1 MAAPMV
7 SLWHAECHAVYGYVM
22 RSMLRLQHHTGY
34 TRRVY
39 EEDMSDILTLYNGEM
54 KHHKYPLPAK
64 YPIGCRVCL
73 NMRSMQHTL
82 RHRKCNTHI

>member
-22 RSMLRLQHHTGY
+22 RGMLRLQHHTGY

-39 EEDMSDILTLYNGEM
+39 EEDVSDILTL
-54 KHHKYPLPAK
+54 
-64 YPIGCRVCL
+64 IRV
-73 NMRSMQHTL
+73 RV
-82 RHRKCNTHI
+82 RVRVGVRVRVRVRFRVRVRVRVRD